1 MKHQLKGIVF
11 DMDNTILRSRIDF
24 QAMKNETYQFLA
36 SKEILPEGYKLDY
49 HTTSTIIEE
58 AIQTNRMTEKLRNE
72 MWDIAKNH
80 EVCGMQGA
88 DLEPGAV
95 EVLSKLKGRYH
106 IAIVTNNST
115 EAAKIA
121 LKDNGISEYFDFIIG
136 RELMK
141 ALKPSPDGYLRVLDE
156 FKHSA
161 NEWLSVGDSWTDGK
175 ASISAGIRFIAYR
188 SDKEKLKQMKVYPT
202 AELSTLLELM
212 SLITQFDEGPAIR

>member
-24 QAMKNETYQFLA
+24 QAMKNETYQFLV
-36 SKEILPEGYKLDY
+36 SKEILPDGYSLDY

-58 AIQTNRMTEKLRNE
+58 AIQTNRMTEELLNE
-72 MWDIAKNH
+72 MWDIAKKH
-80 EVCGMQGA
+80 EVYGMQGA

-95 EVLSKLKGRYH
+95 EVLSELKGRYH
-106 IAIVTNNST
+106 IAIVTNNSV
-115 EAAKIA
+115 EAAEIA
-121 LKDNGISEYFDFIIG
+121 LRDNDIMEYFDFIIG
-136 RELMK
+136 REVMK

-161 NEWLSVGDSWTDGK
+161 NEWLSVGDSWIDGK

-188 SDKEKLKQMKVYPT
+188 SDKEKLKQMNVYPT
-202 AELSTLLELM
+202 AELSNLLELI
-212 SLITQFDEGPAIR
+212 SLIEQFEEGSAI